1 MQTHYPKKTQQMRIA
16 LSFFGVSANDAHLT
30 RLCLCALLAVAI
42 NSCCDCE
49 KEEKIIYLDKNDL
62 KSCPVCGASG
72 YIHQAIN
79 DTEHP
84 HWTVDCTVYDKD
96 CCKHDRVAGKW
107 WPSIEEAKRAWNNN
121 R

>member
-1 MQTHYPKKTQQMRIA
+1 MKNKISIT
-16 LSFFGVSANDAHLT
+16 HLT
-30 RLCLCALLAVAI
+30 RLCLCALLAVVI
-42 NSCCDCE
+42 NSCVCDCE
-49 KEEKIIYLDKNDL
+49 KEKPVIKEKIIYLDKNDL
-62 KSCPVCGASG
+62 KPCPVCGASG

-96 CCKHDRVAGKW
+96 CCRHDRVAGKW